1 MYMCNNTCTCVIIVM
16 SFFRDKHLVMW
27 MQLLASSSAIE
38 LLYEPTS
45 FLRDPE
51 LLAYLLQ
58 TVEQTKTL
66 YYIICEPLLVQG
78 L

>member
-1 MYMCNNTCTCVIIVM
+1 MICIDSY
-16 SFFRDKHLVMW
+16 RDKQLATW
-27 MQLLASSSAIE
+27 IQLLAASSVIE
-38 LLYEPTS
+38 LFYEPTS

-66 YYIICEPLLVQG
+66 YYIKCEPLLIQG